1 MPVSIHDFRA
11 LQNPGQVLPIILCH
25 LSQKKPLRFNNR
37 SHVPIRTPVPTVI
50 LPAASGRLSRQS
62 ALRLPLF
69 LRFTVYT
76 ILPPES
82 RRAGTGGNGRLGF
95 THPHPA
101 EGDRSNR
108 EGYRLERMGT
118 GRIRK

>member
-1 MPVSIHDFRA
+1 MSVSIHDFRA
-11 LQNPGQVLPIILCH
+11 LQNPGQVLPIILRH
-25 LSQKKPLRFNNR
+25 LSQKQPLRFNNR

-50 LPAASGRLSRQS
+50 FPAASGRLSRES

-95 THPHPA
+95 AHPHPA
-101 EGDRSNR
+101 GGGGSNR
-108 EGYRLERMGT
+108 EGYRPERMGT